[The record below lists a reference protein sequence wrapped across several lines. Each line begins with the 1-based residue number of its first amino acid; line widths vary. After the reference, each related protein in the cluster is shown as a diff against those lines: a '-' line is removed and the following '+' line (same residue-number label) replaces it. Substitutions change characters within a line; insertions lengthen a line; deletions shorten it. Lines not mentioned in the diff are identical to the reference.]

1 MTISELIK
9 HLQELQQKHGDLSV
23 YMFDS
28 YTSDQGWGDMETWN
42 TDGVSASYH
51 LETITLD
58 GSGDTHEFIGLD

>member
-9 HLQELQQKHGDLSV
+9 SLQELQQEHGDLPV

-28 YTSDQGWGDMETWN
+28 YTSDEGWGDMEVWD
-42 TDGVSASYH
+42 TDGVGVSHY

-58 GSGDTHEFIGLD
+58 GSGDTHEFIGLS

>member
-9 HLQELQQKHGDLSV
+9 SLQKLQQEHGDLPV

-28 YTSDQGWGDMETWN
+28 YTSDEGWGDMEVWD
-42 TDGVSASYH
+42 TDGVSVSHH

-58 GSGDTHEFIGLD
+58 GSGDMHEFIGLS

>member
-9 HLQELQQKHGDLSV
+9 SLQKLQQEHGDLPV

-28 YTSDQGWGDMETWN
+28 YTSDEGWGDMEVWCVE
-42 TDGVSASYH
+42 GVDASYH

-58 GSGDTHEFIGLD
+58 GSGDTHEFIGLS